1 MRAIAEL
8 VEEHEAIRRMLGV
21 LGVFAA
27 RIEGG
32 EQVSEED
39 LRGIGEFFSV
49 FADKCHHGKEEETLF
64 PLLEK
69 AGIPRDGGPIG
80 VMLYEHTLGR
90 SLVARI
96 KGSVD
101 GCLAGDS
108 AARNEFASAA
118 REYIGLLDSHIAKEN
133 NVLFPMAESRLTPEQ
148 DGELVAAFE
157 TLERDRIGE
166 GVHEK
171 LHEMMERLERTYL
184 A

>member
-8 VEEHEAIRRMLGV
+8 VEEHEAIRKMLGV
-21 LGVFAA
+21 LRVVAA
-27 RIEGG
+27 RVEAG
-32 EQVSEED
+32 EHVPEED

-64 PLLEK
+64 PVLEQ

-101 GCLAGDS
+101 GCLAGEQ
-108 AARNEFASAA
+108 AARSEFASAA
-118 REYIGLLDSHIAKEN
+118 NEYIALLDSHIAKEN

-148 DGELVAAFE
+148 DAELTAAFE
-157 TLERDRIGE
+157 ALERERIGE
-166 GVHEK
+166 GVHEQ
-171 LHEMMERLERTYL
+171 LHGMIERLAQTYL